1 VLYFTKQLAMN
12 KASQYPKH
20 SIAEHIVPF
29 DLVFGLKDTVSLA
42 IKKIEKEVSSWPNIE
57 HLFIIDENRKLLGTV
72 EFAKLLENPPETK
85 LQDLANERFTFVTKH
100 SHQSKVAKIALKLGV
115 ENIPVVDEEG
125 HFVGIIDATEILK
138 ILHEEHVEKLMHF
151 SGILNNEAFV
161 EAYKSKV
168 SASVRSRLPWLV
180 LGLAGGILSTFI
192 IQLYD
197 HTLEAELSLAFFIPL
212 VVYINAAVGYQ
223 TQTIFV
229 RLGALEKIDIKK
241 ALFYELKVGLIV
253 ATLLSLGLFIL
264 TSFWINMKVSEIVA
278 LSMFVGIMISI
289 VLATLIP
296 WLLQK
301 TGRDPAV
308 GSGPFA
314 TILQDLISVVIY
326 FSIASYLL

>member
-1 VLYFTKQLAMN
+1 MEKRVA
-12 KASQYPKH
+12 YPKH
-20 SIAEHIVPF
+20 SIAQHIVAF
-29 DLVFGLKDTVSLA
+29 DLVFGLKDTVSSVL
-42 IKKIEKEVSSWPNIE
+42 KKIEKEATSWPNIE
-57 HLFIIDENRKLLGTV
+57 HLFIVDDNRKLLGTV
-72 EFAKLLENPPETK
+72 EFAKLLECPPEAK
-85 LQDLANERFTFVTKH
+85 LQDIATEKFVFVTEH
-100 SHQSKVAKIALKLGV
+100 SHQNNVAKIALKMGV

-168 SASVRSRLPWLV
+168 STSVRSRLPWLI
-180 LGLAGGILSTFI
+180 LGLAGGVFSTFI
-192 IQLYD
+192 IQIFD
-197 HTLEAELSLAFFIPL
+197 HTLEKELSLAFFIPL

-253 ATLLSLGLFIL
+253 ATVLSLGIFVL
-264 TSFWINMKVSEIVA
+264 TTFWINMNVSEIVA
-278 LSMFVGIMISI
+278 LSMFVGIMISV
-289 VLATLIP
+289 VLATMIP

-301 TGRDPAV
+301 TGRDPAI

-314 TILQDLISVVIY
+314 TILQDLVSVAVY
-326 FSIASYLL
+326 FSIASSLL